1 MAVHCLGQRANVVV
15 EIVFFVQPHKTVST
29 GIAANWVWYYRFC
42 WDKQRQQLLGPYGD
56 LFDVDMD
63 NVAIALK
70 RLVENHKAELMAD
83 TRGAGAAW
91 N

>member
-1 MAVHCLGQRANVVV
+1 M
-15 EIVFFVQPHKTVST
+15 ST

-42 WDKQRQQLLGPYGD
+42 RDKQRQQLLGPCGN

-63 NVAIALK
+63 SVAIALK